1 MNLATIPRYP
11 TQRHFF
17 GDISQKIDLAEDPAI
32 QVKEN
37 KGYKSGHFAKSGYGR
52 VGCSP
57 HVGPVDVPIAIFGPR
72 PVRTHC
78 GDTMWWKPTIAI
90 VNPVHCR
97 FARSHDVVA
106 ASVAILASRGPTSV
120 ALIYQSGALPS
131 PIHLRASVSARFLS
145 IHVPACVAFAF
156 QSASVIASSFAFFWH
171 CQTCEKTMLISLRC

>member
-1 MNLATIPRYP
+1 VISALNKREGKKNLFMNLATIPRYP

-106 ASVAILASRGPTSV
+106 AS
-120 ALIYQSGALPS
+120 
-131 PIHLRASVSARFLS
+131 
-145 IHVPACVAFAF
+145 ACVAFAF